1 MKNFQI
7 YKRFWCWQIP
17 IKIFLNCIFFCQD
30 IVVILHWTMYVYI
43 SVVIKLNIHFDWV
56 MVKIKNCVQNI
67 QVLISDLF
75 QSWKIKAGEVVPC
88 LKNQCEYANMNIPY
102 TRHALMMVTKQ
113 TRTPPKHNYTD
124 THSCIYYNMLTIRH
138 KHMHMEPAHL
148 WPTFIWCCL
157 RGYLWGEVSRDW
169 GFFFPTFWL
178 P

>member
-1 MKNFQI
+1 MFISPLLLNWI
-7 YKRFWCWQIP
+7 Y
-17 IKIFLNCIFFCQD
+17 
-30 IVVILHWTMYVYI
+30 ILIELW
-43 SVVIKLNIHFDWV
+43 S
-56 MVKIKNCVQNI
+56 KIKHFVQNI
-67 QVLISDLF
+67 HVLISDFF

-124 THSCIYYNMLTIRH
+124 THSCIYSNMLTIRH
-138 KHMHMEPAHL
+138 NHMHMEPAHL

-169 GFFFPTFWL
+169 GFSFPLSDSLNCQVPLF
-178 P
+178 PAKHPV